1 MSSASHHAHT
11 QVDARQYPVTVHFS
25 KRTETTHYL
34 NETYKKICQ
43 IHRRLPDGGTQAV
56 ALYASCYYTLPRN
69 YFNCTVWSN
78 VSFVHCFEGILV
90 FLTGKREI
98 SYMCRK
104 VSKALNGKKWSA
116 LSLSSGA
123 SIEGSECHTDSATV
137 IGVDGLSRKRS
148 REMVGDVS
156 ATESS
161 SEHADSSTPSS
172 GYVSSIGAL
181 RGLDDDEIDGEDG
194 EGGAVDGQDDDLFFE
209 GADYSDGED
218 YESEEDG
225 DGYDSL
231 GEEVIFAEEKAKR
244 SVAHASVLLPTL
256 KGQEKAE
263 DGGDK
268 DEDAVRLR
276 NKMLKE
282 VLGLPE

>member
-1 MSSASHHAHT
+1 
-11 QVDARQYPVTVHFS
+11 
-25 KRTETTHYL
+25 L
-34 NETYKKICQ
+34 
-43 IHRRLPDGGTQAV
+43 
-56 ALYASCYYTLPRN
+56 
-69 YFNCTVWSN
+69 
-78 VSFVHCFEGILV
+78 FVHCFEGILV

-104 VSKALNGKKWSA
+104 VSKALNGKKRSA

-123 SIEGSECHTDSATV
+123 SIEGIESHTDSVT
-137 IGVDGLSRKRS
+137 GVDGLSKKRS
-148 REMVGDVS
+148 REVVDDVS

-161 SEHADSSTPSS
+161 SDHADNTPSN
-172 GYVSSIGAL
+172 GYASSMGAL

-194 EGGAVDGQDDDLFFE
+194 EGGAVDGQDDDLFSE
-209 GADYSDGED
+209 GADDSDGED

-244 SVAHASVLLPTL
+244 SAIASVLLPTL
-256 KGQEKAE
+256 KGKEGAE
-263 DGGDK
+263 EGGDK

-282 VLGLPE
+282 VLGLPEEYVTRMYSHAHSAYLQI

>member
-1 MSSASHHAHT
+1 
-11 QVDARQYPVTVHFS
+11 V
-25 KRTETTHYL
+25 L
-34 NETYKKICQ
+34 
-43 IHRRLPDGGTQAV
+43 
-56 ALYASCYYTLPRN
+56 
-69 YFNCTVWSN
+69 
-78 VSFVHCFEGILV
+78 FVHCFEGILV

-104 VSKALNGKKWSA
+104 VSKALNGKKRSA

-123 SIEGSECHTDSATV
+123 SIEGIEFHTDGAA
-137 IGVDGLSRKRS
+137 GVDGLSKKRS
-148 REMVGDVS
+148 REVVGDVS
-156 ATESS
+156 ATEGSS
-161 SEHADSSTPSS
+161 DHADSSSPSS
-172 GYVSSIGAL
+172 GYGSSMGAL

-194 EGGAVDGQDDDLFFE
+194 EGGAVDGQDDDLYSE
-209 GADYSDGED
+209 GADDSDGED

-244 SVAHASVLLPTL
+244 SASAGASVLLPTL
-256 KGQEKAE
+256 KGKEGAE
-263 DGGDK
+263 EGGDK

-282 VLGLPE
+282 VLGLPEEYVTRMYSDAHSAYLQILFYFDDSHHLLRVSC